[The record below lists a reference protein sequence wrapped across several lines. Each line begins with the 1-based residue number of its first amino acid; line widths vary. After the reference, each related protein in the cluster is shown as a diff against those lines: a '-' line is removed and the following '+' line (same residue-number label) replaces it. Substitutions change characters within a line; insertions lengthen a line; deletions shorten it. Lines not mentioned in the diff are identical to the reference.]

1 MTDADKYKLLA
12 YLATRVSDQK
22 KDRIAE
28 VLRYRTRHLT
38 VVLEDIHKEHNASAV
53 IRTCDCYGLQDLHIV
68 ENKNRYN
75 VNPYVTRGASKW
87 VTMHRWRGGH
97 EAIAQCYGRLRSQGY
112 RIVAT
117 SPHAEAHTPDTLPID
132 HKMALVMGS
141 EWEGLSD
148 YALQQAD
155 DHLIIP
161 MYGFTESLNL
171 SVSTAIILSKIVPR
185 LHHSDVPWRLTKTE
199 QDDLTL
205 DWYRK
210 IIKRVDLVEKDYW
223 LKQSL

>member
-1 MTDADKYKLLA
+1 MTNPEPTTQQLLA
-12 YLATRVSDQK
+12 YLDEHVSQQK

-28 VLRYRTRHLT
+28 VLATRTRHFT

-53 IRTCDCYGLQDLHIV
+53 IRTCDCYGVQDLHIV

-87 VTMHRWRGGH
+87 VSMHRWQGGS
-97 EAIAQCYGRLRSQGY
+97 EAIAQCYDRLRQQGY

-132 HKMALVMGS
+132 QKLAIVMGS

-148 YALQQAD
+148 YALAQAD
-155 DHLIIP
+155 EHLIIP

-171 SVSTAIILSKIVPR
+171 SVSTAIILSKIVPK
-185 LHHSDVPWRLTKTE
+185 LHQSDIQWRLNNTA
-199 QDDLTL
+199 QDELTL
-205 DWYRK
+205 AWYRK
-210 IIKRVDLVEKDYW
+210 IIKHVELLEKRFW
-223 LKQSL
+223 QK